1 MIQVLK
7 IKQQYADR
15 IVDRVKKFEIRK
27 NDRDYQ
33 VGDII
38 RFKDDYIY
46 FRVTKDDPDNSRKV
60 GDIIRFKVLDNNCY
74 EHIDINHPLTDTEWD
89 IIYIH
94 TGLGMEKGYVVLGI
108 EPVSERKE

>member
-33 VGDII
+33 
-38 RFKDDYIY
+38 
-46 FRVTKDDPDNSRKV
+46 V

>member
-1 MIQVLK
+1 MIQELK

-15 IVDRVKKFEIRK
+15 IVDKVKNFEVRK

-38 RFKDDYIY
+38 RF
-46 FRVTKDDPDNSRKV
+46 N
-60 GDIIRFKVLDNNCY
+60 VLDDEGY
-74 EHIDINHPLTDTEWD
+74 ENTDYSHPLNNTEWD

-94 TGLGMEKGYVVLGI
+94 TGLGMEKDYVVLGI

>member
-7 IKQQYADR
+7 IKQRYADR

-38 RFKDDYIY
+38 RFK
-46 FRVTKDDPDNSRKV
+46 
-60 GDIIRFKVLDNNCY
+60 VLDENAY
-74 EHIDINHPLTDTEWD
+74 GHIDINHPLTDTEWD